1 MDESYNNK
9 FNALEQKF
17 IRMEKI
23 VNDIVLS
30 SKILGIL
37 MIVLVIVYFIYK
49 RNKLYMKQFKANM
62 KIEKYEKQQSNVPNP
77 NYSTRNNV
85 FDMMDV

>member
-1 MDESYNNK
+1 MDESYNTRLNTLEHK
-9 FNALEQKF
+9 FSK
-17 IRMEKI
+17 MEKI

-37 MIVLVIVYFIYK
+37 MIVLVVVYFIYK
-49 RNKLYMKQFKANM
+49 RNKLYMKQFQ
-62 KIEKYEKQQSNVPNP
+62 EKYEKQQSNVPNP

>member
-1 MDESYNNK
+1 MDESYNNRLNTLEHK
-9 FNALEQKF
+9 FSK
-17 IRMEKI
+17 MEKI

-37 MIVLVIVYFIYK
+37 MIVLVVVYFIYK
-49 RNKLYMKQFKANM
+49 RNKLYMKQFQ
-62 KIEKYEKQQSNVPNP
+62 EKYEKQQSNVP

>member
-1 MDESYNNK
+1 MDESYNNRL
-9 FNALEQKF
+9 NTLEQKF
-17 IRMEKI
+17 IKMEKI

-49 RNKLYMKQFKANM
+49 RNKLYMKQFQ
-62 KIEKYEKQQSNVPNP
+62 EKYEKQQSNVPNP
-77 NYSTRNNV
+77 TYSTRNNV

>member
-1 MDESYNNK
+1 MDESYNTRLNTLEHK
-9 FNALEQKF
+9 FSK
-17 IRMEKI
+17 MEKI

-37 MIVLVIVYFIYK
+37 MIVLIVVYFIYI
-49 RNKLYMKQFKANM
+49 RNKLYMKQFQ
-62 KIEKYEKQQSNVPNP
+62 EKYEKQQSNVPNP